1 MTLDEF
7 LKQLVGQENA
17 QPNVTSIG
25 NENLNVNAYT
35 SPQLGG
41 NVNAATETPAG
52 LLSATLGKEVNKP
65 SYRDYAITKD
75 NLRGGL
81 LNTEGNTSP
90 YAEYI
95 TDDIKAQITGGKSP
109 NVSGEYST
117 NFAGGRGTVGGQY
130 DNVNP
135 NIFTNYTTPLAGGE
149 FTGGA
154 NYSNQGLGVNAEYA
168 KKLNDFLF
176 KAGISATPEER
187 KILCGFGGQF

>member
-7 LKQLVGQENA
+7 LRQYNLPPQQAN
-17 QPNVTSIG
+17 IG
-25 NENLNVNAYT
+25 NENFNVNAYT
-35 SPQLGG
+35 NPTLGG

-130 DNVNP
+130 DASGLSANADYEKQLRDNFLLKLFG
-135 NIFTNYTTPLAGGE
+135 NISPYDR
-149 FTGGA
+149 
-154 NYSNQGLGVNAEYA
+154 SM
-168 KKLNDFLF
+168 
-176 KAGISATPEER
+176 
-187 KILCGFGGQF
+187 GFQIGKQF

>member
-7 LKQLVGQENA
+7 LRQYNLPPQQAN
-17 QPNVTSIG
+17 IG
-25 NENLNVNAYT
+25 NENFNVNAYT
-35 SPQLGG
+35 NPTLGG

-52 LLSATLGKEVNKP
+52 LLSATIGKEVNKP
-65 SYRDYAITKD
+65 SYKDYAITKD

-130 DNVNP
+130 DASGLSANADYEKQLENNILLKLFGNINP
-135 NIFTNYTTPLAGGE
+135 YDKRFGFEIG
-149 FTGGA
+149 
-154 NYSNQGLGVNAEYA
+154 Q
-168 KKLNDFLF
+168 KF
-176 KAGISATPEER
+176 K
-187 KILCGFGGQF
+187 

>member
-7 LKQLVGQENA
+7 LRQYNLPPQQAN
-17 QPNVTSIG
+17 IG
-25 NENLNVNAYT
+25 NENFNVNAYT
-35 SPQLGG
+35 NPTLGG

-52 LLSATLGKEVNKP
+52 LLSATIGKEVNKP

-117 NFAGGRGTVGGQY
+117 NFAGGRGTIGGQY
-130 DNVNP
+130 DATGLAANAAYEKQLENNILLKLFGNINP
-135 NIFTNYTTPLAGGE
+135 YDKRFGFAIGQE
-149 FTGGA
+149 F
-154 NYSNQGLGVNAEYA
+154 
-168 KKLNDFLF
+168 K
-176 KAGISATPEER
+176 
-187 KILCGFGGQF
+187 

>member
-7 LKQLVGQENA
+7 LRQYNLPPQQA
-17 QPNVTSIG
+17 TIG
-25 NENLNVNAYT
+25 NENLNLNAYT
-35 SPQLGG
+35 SPALGG
-41 NVNAATETPAG
+41 NVNAATETPLG
-52 LLSATLGKEVNKP
+52 LLSGTVGKEVNKP

-75 NLRGGL
+75 NFRGGL

-95 TDDIKAQITGGKSP
+95 TDDIKAQITGGKYP

-117 NFAGGRGTVGGQY
+117 NFAGGRGTIGGQY

-135 NIFTNYTTPLAGGE
+135 NIFTNYTAPLAGGE

-168 KKLNDFLF
+168 KQLNDFLF

-187 KILCGFGGQF
+187 KLLFGLEGQF